1 MNGLDSPVAPPPPG
15 IILWWRDEL
24 RRHPILVGWLIIFVV
39 HAGMNAKLG
48 HEIGGGEGP
57 GALLYAAAFLGFAC
71 VGAWAAD
78 KLLVERVRS
87 GRGMLVTLVV
97 LQVAIGQMA
106 GYQSFGLTLAKGAGD
121 LEAKATSR
129 RTTQE
134 ALEDA
139 RAEVKKIGTTR
150 VIGSIRADEQ
160 LECTIKGKAY
170 KDGVGP
176 KCTALRNELATA
188 ERREKLQG
196 DIVRLTAAL
205 RDGPAI
211 KDGNALYDV
220 PMGLANAVVGGVT
233 GRPGKVGPDD
243 VRFVWLVLLV
253 FALEIFGTFG
263 LALVRLMDGPD
274 GGPRRGGRLP
284 AGESPRPGTTPPRG
298 GTFRD
303 AVDAVVGALP
313 APAPMLA
320 LTGPSDAH
328 FASGPGQMTTPYIA
342 KPTHVAPQ
350 MHGAPINITINGS
363 GAERVGSLAGA
374 PGADTAP
381 VPAALRVAP
390 QSAASRRDPRLDL
403 DSLPADAPPVDRSA
417 VSREL
422 SPAEREAADVILAFA
437 AACLVASP
445 GGIVDAGNIHRRY
458 ARWAGARALD
468 EAPFLALLAD
478 VTPHRA
484 EDIGGSLHV
493 RGVALRAGT
502 RLEAVA

>member
-1 MNGLDSPVAPPPPG
+1 MNSFDSPAAQKPPG
-15 IILWWRDEL
+15 IVIWWRDEI
-24 RRHPILVGWLIIFVV
+24 RRHPILVGWAIIFVV

-48 HEIGGGEGP
+48 HEIGGGDGP
-57 GALLYAAAFLGFAC
+57 GAVLYAAAFLGFAC

-78 KLLVERVRS
+78 KLLVERVRN

-106 GYQSFGLTLAKGAGD
+106 GYQSFGLTLAKGAGE

-196 DIVRLTAAL
+196 EIVRLTAAL

-220 PMGLANAVVGGVT
+220 PMGLANAIVGGLT
-233 GRPGKVGPDD
+233 GRAGKVGPDD

-263 LALVRLMDGPD
+263 LALVRLMDGGPH
-274 GGPRRGGRLP
+274 GGASDAAPH
-284 AGESPRPGTTPPRG
+284 PRG
-298 GTFRD
+298 GSRDPRGRGSPDAKWASEGAQRMRD
-303 AVDAVVGALP
+303 AVEAVVGALP
-313 APAPMLA
+313 QPAPMLA
-320 LTGPSDAH
+320 LA
-328 FASGPGQMTTPYIA
+328 GPGAPSRDVY
-342 KPTHVAPQ
+342 VAPPSAAH
-350 MHGAPINITINGS
+350 MHGAPIQITINGS
-363 GAERVGSLAGA
+363 GADRVGSLAGA

-381 VPAALRVAP
+381 APAALRVAP
-390 QSAASRRDPRLDL
+390 QSTASKRDPRLDIP
-403 DSLPADAPPVDRSA
+403 SLPADAPPVDRSA
-417 VSREL
+417 IQREL

-445 GGIVDAGNIHRRY
+445 GGIVDAAHIHRRY

-468 EAPFLALLAD
+468 ETPFLALLAD

-502 RLEAVA
+502 KLEAVA

>member
-1 MNGLDSPVAPPPPG
+1 MNSVDSPAAQKQPG
-15 IILWWRDEL
+15 IILWWREEL
-24 RRHPILVGWLIIFVV
+24 RRHPILIGWLIIFIV

-78 KLLVERVRS
+78 KLLVERVRN

-106 GYQSFGLTLAKGAGD
+106 GYQSFGLTLAKGAGE

-196 DIVRLTAAL
+196 EIVRLTAAL

-220 PMGLANAVVGGVT
+220 PMGLANAVVGGLT
-233 GRPGKVGPDD
+233 GRAGKVGPDD

-263 LALVRLMDGPD
+263 LALVRLMDGGPHGGTSGAD
-274 GGPRRGGRLP
+274 PHARGGPRD
-284 AGESPRPGTTPPRG
+284 PRG
-298 GTFRD
+298 RGAPDAKWASEGALRMRD

-313 APAPMLA
+313 QPAPMLA
-320 LTGPSDAH
+320 LA
-328 FASGPGQMTTPYIA
+328 GPGAPSRDVY
-342 KPTHVAPQ
+342 VAPPSGAH
-350 MHGAPINITINGS
+350 MHGAPIQITINGS
-363 GAERVGSLAGA
+363 GADRQEAPAVVRVTPPEPA
-374 PGADTAP
+374 PGAT
-381 VPAALRVAP
+381 
-390 QSAASRRDPRLDL
+390 SAAGGAKRERQDIP
-403 DSLPADAPPVDRSA
+403 SLPADAPPVDRSA

-422 SPAEREAADVILAFA
+422 SPAEREAADVILAFT
-437 AACLVASP
+437 AACLVVSP
-445 GGIVDAGNIHRRY
+445 GGIVDAAHIHRRY

-484 EDIGGSLHV
+484 EDIGGSPHV